1 MTKVR
6 ISMKSSLTILDFD
19 GIFAHNFMADTFK
32 KLRRKI
38 RYGTIYRV
46 VEFVIFIASRIS
58 RESWISFCG
67 ALGKLAFHL
76 AKRSRLLAIRHL
88 TLVYGTEKSASEIKR
103 MAKEV
108 FEMLG
113 KNASDVI
120 RSFHQNDIEHYRK
133 FLKVTGYEIAAEAM
147 GRGKGLVF
155 ITAHIGSFELLALE
169 VSAWGF
175 QPYIVGEP
183 LKDPRL
189 NEMVVR
195 HRSKF
200 GGNSVD
206 RFKDTLKIFKK
217 LKGGAAVALLVDQ
230 DIKIKSCI
238 TTFFGMPCAT
248 PVGGTVMAMKSKAP
262 VIPIFIHMNKDNT
275 HEIVV
280 YPELPMDSTGDDDR
294 DMVVN
299 TQRIN
304 DAIEREIRKYP
315 TQWVWL
321 HERWKT
327 KPGEEI
333 RY

>member
-1 MTKVR
+1 
-6 ISMKSSLTILDFD
+6 
-19 GIFAHNFMADTFK
+19 MADSFK
-32 KLRRKI
+32 KFRRKV

-46 VEFVIFIASRIS
+46 VELVIFIASRLP
-58 RESWISFCG
+58 RQTWMSFCG
-67 ALGKLAFHL
+67 SLGKLAHRMASQSREL
-76 AKRSRLLAIRHL
+76 AVKHL
-88 TLVYGTEKSASEIKR
+88 TLVYGKEKTAEEIRR

-113 KNASDVI
+113 RNAADVI
-120 RSFHQNDIEHYRK
+120 RSFHEKDIAHYRQ
-133 FLKVTGYEIAAEAM
+133 FLTVTGKEIAVEAM
-147 GRGKGLVF
+147 SRGKGLVF

-169 VSAWGF
+169 VSAWDF

-189 NEMVVR
+189 NDMVVA
-195 HRSKF
+195 HREKF
-200 GGNSVD
+200 GGHSVD

-217 LKGGAAVALLVDQ
+217 LKSGAAVALLVDQ
-230 DIKIKSCI
+230 DIKIKSCM
-238 TTFFGMPCAT
+238 TTFFGLPCAT

-262 VIPIFIHMNKDNT
+262 VIPIFIHMNPDST

-280 YPELPMDSTGDDDR
+280 YPELPMDDTGNEEQDIAT
-294 DMVVN
+294 N

-304 DAIEREIRKYP
+304 DAIEREVRKYP

-327 KPGEEI
+327 QAGEEI